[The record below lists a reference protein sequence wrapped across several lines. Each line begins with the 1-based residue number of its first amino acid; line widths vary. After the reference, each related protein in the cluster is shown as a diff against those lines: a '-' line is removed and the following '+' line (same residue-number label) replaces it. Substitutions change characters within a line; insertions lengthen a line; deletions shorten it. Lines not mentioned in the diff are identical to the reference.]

1 MSEII
6 LPILLIVLIVYA
18 FFKKAKPFNSFAN
31 GAKTAFDLALTIF
44 PFLVAIF
51 MMIKICEV
59 SGLLELIANFI
70 APALNLIG
78 IPKELSMIVV
88 LRPFSANGCFALLND
103 IFLKYGVDSYI
114 ARAACV
120 IVCSSDTLMYLT
132 ALYLSKCKVKR
143 LLWTLPIGFAVSL
156 FSGII
161 SCLVCRFI

>member
-6 LPILLIVLIVYA
+6 LPILLIILIVYA
-18 FFKKAKPFNSFAN
+18 FFKKAKPFNSFAT
-31 GAKTAFDLALTIF
+31 GAAKGFDLAISIF

-59 SGLLELIANFI
+59 SGLLEMLARVLSPVFQ
-70 APALNLIG
+70 AIG
-78 IPKELSMIVV
+78 IPKELSTIVV
-88 LRPFSANGCFALLND
+88 LRPFSANGCLALLND
-103 IFLKYGVDSYI
+103 LYVKFGVDSYI
-114 ARAACV
+114 ARAASV

-156 FSGII
+156 FSGVI
-161 SCLVCRFI
+161 SCLICRVL